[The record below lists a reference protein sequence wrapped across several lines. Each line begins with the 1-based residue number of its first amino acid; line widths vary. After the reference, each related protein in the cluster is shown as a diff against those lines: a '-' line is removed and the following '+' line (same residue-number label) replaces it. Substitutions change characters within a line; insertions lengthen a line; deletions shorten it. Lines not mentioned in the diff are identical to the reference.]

1 VTAATTDEH
10 PAAGARK
17 AVFAATP
24 AQATA
29 IATAIAVVASAGGR
43 DPLSSLGAGTAQ
55 AASRYVLG
63 QPAAAAALTEGTV
76 VPSTAPSTA
85 AADELASLVSD
96 PWEAEVTARLLAVAA
111 LADGTFDGT
120 KVDRLLG
127 YADALGVTGDYL
139 HQIELGTAGDAAEMG
154 RDMMRENLR
163 SIPGIGWDEQWSPAD
178 VERALAPY
186 VGAAADPALATSYE
200 RLADCPPGSLGRSF
214 FDFYDRYGFSFPGDA
229 GALNEHFATRHDA
242 THLLSG
248 YNTSLQGELLVST
261 FTATMHEVNAMSGHI
276 VPVIVSWHVGT
287 QVNEVARHATGAYD
301 PEKFFVAWARGAA
314 TTTDT
319 FDPGWSLWDHANGDI
334 DELRADYGI
343 GPLDRRF
350 ASTMPVPAKGDVHRP
365 AGGDRPEAQGN

>member
-17 AVFAATP
+17 AVFSAAP

-63 QPAAAAALTEGTV
+63 QPAVAAALTEGTV
-76 VPSTAPSTA
+76 LPSTA
-85 AADELASLVSD
+85 AADELASLVPD
-96 PWEAEVTARLLAVAA
+96 PWEAEVTTRLLAVAA

-120 KVDRLLG
+120 KVDRVLG

-163 SIPGIGWDEQWSPAD
+163 SIPGIGWDEQWSPVD

-186 VGAAADPALATSYE
+186 VGTAADPALAASYQ

-314 TTTDT
+314 TTADT
-319 FDPGWSLWDHANGDI
+319 FDPAWSLWDHADGDI

-350 ASTMPVPAKGDVHRP
+350 ASTMPVPAKGDIHRP

>member
-24 AQATA
+24 PQAAA

-63 QPAAAAALTEGTV
+63 QPTAAHALTEGTV
-76 VPSTAPSTA
+76 VPSTVPSTA

-96 PWEAEVTARLLAVAA
+96 PWEAEVTTRLLAVAA
-111 LADGTFDGT
+111 LADGTFDGA

-139 HQIELGTAGDAAEMG
+139 HQIELGAAGDAAEMG

-186 VGAAADPALATSYE
+186 VGAAADPALAASYE

-314 TTTDT
+314 AATDT
-319 FDPGWSLWDHANGDI
+319 FDPAWSLWDHAGGDI
-334 DELRADYGI
+334 DELRTSYGI
-343 GPLDRRF
+343 RPLDPRF

-365 AGGDRPEAQGN
+365 AGGDRPES